1 MGTAQRT
8 QTDTGA
14 TALMAHDDAPEPT
27 VFIVDDDRSIGQLM
41 ERMLR
46 SVGLKYRVF
55 HSGDEF
61 LDAFP
66 DDSAGC
72 LVLDIRM
79 PGIGGLE
86 VQQALKDRGWQLP
99 IIFMTGYADVTMAV
113 DAMQNG
119 AFGFVEKPFRPQQL
133 LDRIS
138 EALRADSERR
148 AQTLQTKQDRE
159 RLARLTDREREVLA
173 LIVDGK
179 ANKEIARELDLS
191 RRTVEIHRART
202 MDKLEANSV
211 AQLVRLYLAVKD

>member
-1 MGTAQRT
+1 
-8 QTDTGA
+8 
-14 TALMAHDDAPEPT
+14 MAHADAAEPT
-27 VFIVDDDRSIGQLM
+27 VFIVDDDRTIGQMM
-41 ERMLR
+41 ERLMR
-46 SVGLKYRVF
+46 SVGLNHRLF

-66 DDSAGC
+66 DDGAGC

-79 PGIGGLE
+79 PGISGLE
-86 VQQALKDRGWQLP
+86 LQQTLNDRGCKLP

-133 LDRIS
+133 LDRIND
-138 EALRADSERR
+138 ALRADGERR
-148 AQTLQTKQDRE
+148 AQSQETQHVRD
-159 RLARLTDREREVLA
+159 RLARLTDREHEVLS

-179 ANKEIARELDLS
+179 ANKEIARDLALS

-202 MDKLEANSV
+202 MEKLEANSV
-211 AQLVRLYLAVKD
+211 AELVRLYLAARD